1 MSDSLSNLF
10 RCADD
15 VQHHFRA
22 LGGSN
27 QYSGFMNWHIPA
39 FVLLILQNN
48 AESGILPSA
57 IWRNTEHLKT
67 TTKSRLLS
75 NPPNKEDI
83 AEFINTTTKQA
94 SKFKD
99 RRETIE
105 WLEFCKRNLFVVLN
119 DNA

>member
-1 MSDSLSNLF
+1 MSYSLNNLF
-10 RCADD
+10 TCADD

-48 AESGILPSA
+48 AESEILPSA
-57 IWRNTEHLKT
+57 IWRNTEELQA

-75 NPPNKEDI
+75 NPPTKEDI
-83 AEFINTTTKQA
+83 AEFIDKTTKGV
-94 SKFKD
+94 SKFRD
-99 RRETIE
+99 QREMIE
-105 WLEFCKRNLFVVLN
+105 WVEFSKRIF
-119 DNA
+119 